1 MSWNLND
8 FLGLHLVLLWLFMAV
23 MFAALELLRRDWTI
37 AVLAAAALV
46 AALTALIVAH
56 AWYVQ
61 LAVFVI
67 VTVIGE
73 VFLRSR
79 RRTPGT
85 TGDTPTDNV

>member
-1 MSWNLND
+1 MSMNLND

-46 AALTALIVAH
+46 AALTALIVVH

-73 VFLRSR
+73 VVLRRR
-79 RRTPGT
+79 RRTPERG
-85 TGDTPTDNV
+85 TPTDNV